1 MLMMM
6 MVVTVLMVIEVVMMM
21 MMLKVLAVYITAP
34 IAPSTSL
41 CDSTSYESSVLE
53 RMGKFFWHD

>member
-6 MVVTVLMVIEVVMMM
+6 MVVTVLMVIVVVVMM
-21 MMLKVLAVYITAP
+21 MMLKVLAVYMTAP
-34 IAPSTSL
+34 VAPSANL

-53 RMGKFFWHD
+53 RMGKIH